1 MGMQTDVLASKP
13 RTDAGQ
19 LLDQNS
25 LVIGR
30 CRVKAIY
37 IVPNSAAG
45 QVIFKDGGSGG
56 PTKAIKRC
64 CLPDLLGMI
73 HQPVNLLLQ
82 PVKPV
87 KKHLCISA
95 NFSTGYVISS
105 NFLAGLVE

>member
-56 PTKAIKRC
+56 PTKITVNTIASASN
-64 CLPDLLGMI
+64 PDYILMPGEGLLFQENVYI
-73 HQPVNLLLQ
+73 AP
-82 PVKPV
+82 
-87 KKHLCISA
+87 SA
-95 NFSTGYVISS
+95 VLSTMVIY
-105 NFLAGLVE
+105 G

>member
-37 IVPNSAAG
+37 IVPDAAAG
-45 QVIFKDGGSGG
+45 EVVFKDGGSGG
-56 PTKAIKRC
+56 PINITVNTLASSTT
-64 CLPDLLGMI
+64 PDYMLIPGEGLLFQESI
-73 HQPVNLLLQ
+73 YIAPSSV
-82 PVKPV
+82 V
-87 KKHLCISA
+87 
-95 NFSTGYVISS
+95 STMVIY
-105 NFLAGLVE
+105 G